1 MQRSH
6 TASCKNHTAYR
17 KNSKSRRFLQKAKNQ
32 AIIHYSHSFVS
43 FCLSKT
49 WNRQKYKAHILK
61 YMACIFYKMP
71 YVFSDI
77 PHAASHNP
85 KNYKSKRISVQ
96 TKTRCKHTGLHL
108 VFALNVPTTLLL
120 LNCPDHNHS
129 IGTIILFSGSCDHCT

>member
-1 MQRSH
+1 
-6 TASCKNHTAYR
+6 
-17 KNSKSRRFLQKAKNQ
+17 
-32 AIIHYSHSFVS
+32 
-43 FCLSKT
+43 
-49 WNRQKYKAHILK
+49 
-61 YMACIFYKMP
+61 MACIFYKMP

-129 IGTIILFSGSCDHCT
+129 IGTIILFPAPATIAPDKYPLSPDQAL